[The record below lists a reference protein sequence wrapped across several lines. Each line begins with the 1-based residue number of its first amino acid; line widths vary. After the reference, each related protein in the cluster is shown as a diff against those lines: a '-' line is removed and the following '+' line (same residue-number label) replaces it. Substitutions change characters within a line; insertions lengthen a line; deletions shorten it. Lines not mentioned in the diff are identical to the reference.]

1 MSNQKKKRP
10 RKSMMHGRKVAHKK
24 SGGSNV
30 SKQNISKFQKPISI
44 NMGVIVFLLLL
55 IYIIVISVSYFNHEH
70 ITPYEV
76 KLGSLAVNNICDG
89 LILRDEQ
96 VITSDY
102 SGYINYYARE
112 NAKVPLGEMIY
123 TVDSAGKLNDLVA
136 EETAEGS
143 SLSDEDL
150 AELRSDISTFT
161 NDFSL
166 KDFKDTY
173 TFKYDI
179 EGTVLK
185 LANYKVISNFDDV
198 SSINYSDSVEFG
210 YSPYAGVL
218 VYSTDGYEGVTP
230 EEVTD
235 SMMNRENYEKSQF
248 HSNDLI
254 SQGDNAYKIITSENW
269 TILAEIDEDKAASLS
284 NESYIEV
291 RFLKN
296 NYKSW
301 AQVSVLRQNGKAYAK
316 LDFNNSMITF
326 ASDRFVEIELLDN
339 AQEGLKVPNSAIV
352 ERSFYLIPEMYL
364 TKGGNTGDD
373 GFMKE
378 KYLEDGTKSTEFI
391 STTIY
396 NLVDGECYVDE
407 SAFSAGDR
415 IVNPDNSEPYTVSKQ
430 ATLIGVYNINKGY
443 ADFKQVTILNQNEE
457 YAVVKSNTEYGLSVY
472 DHIVLKGDTV
482 NENDLIYEKKKIKA
496 PEENEEKEDENTTEK
511 SPFSIN
517 EEESND

>member
-1 MSNQKKKRP
+1 MSNQKKRKP
-10 RKSMMHGRKVAHKK
+10 RRGFSNTKSKSKVRNGH
-24 SGGSNV
+24 SNV
-30 SKQNISKFQKPISI
+30 QKQNITKFQKPISI

-55 IYIIVISVSYFNHEH
+55 AYIIVICVSYFNHEH

-76 KLGSLAVNNICDG
+76 KLGSLAVNNICEG

-96 VITSDY
+96 VVTSDY

-123 TVDSAGKLNDLVA
+123 TVDPTGKLNEIVED
-136 EETAEGS
+136 ESIEGS
-143 SLSDEDL
+143 SLSDENL
-150 AELRSDISTFT
+150 AELRNDISNFT

-166 KDFKDTY
+166 KNFKDTY

-185 LANYKVISNFDDV
+185 LANYKVLAGVDDIKNITNTDGV
-198 SSINYSDSVEFG
+198 DFG
-210 YSPYAGVL
+210 YTPYAGVL
-218 VYSTDGYEGVTP
+218 IYSTDGYEGVAA

-235 SMMNRENYEKSQF
+235 AMMDRENYTKSQL
-248 HSNDLI
+248 HSNELI

-269 TILAEIDEDKAASLS
+269 TILAEITEEKAASLTD
-284 NESYIEV
+284 EDYIEV

-301 AQVSVLRQNGKAYAK
+301 AQVTVLRQNGKVYAK

-352 ERSFYLIPEMYL
+352 ERTFYLIPEQYL

-378 KYLEDGTKSTEFI
+378 KYLEDGSKSTEFVAA
-391 STTIY
+391 TIY

-407 SAFSAGDR
+407 SVFSAGDR
-415 IVNPDNSEPYTVSKQ
+415 IVGSENGEPYTVSKQ
-430 ATLIGVYNINKGY
+430 ASLIGVYNINKGY

-457 YAVVKSNTEYGLSVY
+457 YAIVKSNTEYGLSVY

-482 NENDLIYEKKKIKA
+482 SENDLIYEKKKT
-496 PEENEEKEDENTTEK
+496 KEDETV
-511 SPFSIN
+511 I
-517 EEESND
+517 EEESEDLANEVKEEAND